1 VELAEQ
7 QPVLFIVEDL
17 HWLDPTSLDL
27 LDLLIDQTPTASLCV
42 FLTCRPTFQPTW
54 HHRSYLTEV
63 TLNRL
68 SRTQVEQMTERVTG
82 GKGLPAEVLQQIV
95 EKTDGVPLF
104 VEEMVK
110 AILESGA
117 LKDVDGQ
124 YELMDARA
132 AFAIPNTLQDSLMAR
147 LDALVTAKGV
157 AQYGAVIGRQFSYEL
172 LQRVSQLDETML
184 QHELKRFVE
193 AELLY
198 QRQLPPHATYTFKH
212 ALIQDTAYQSLLRST
227 RQGYHRRIAH
237 VLEGQFPET
246 VETQPELLAHH
257 YTEAGLNE
265 RAVGY
270 WQQAGERA
278 VQRSA
283 NVEASTT

>member
-184 QHELKRFVE
+184 QHELKRLVE